1 MRIIEKGNHGIM
13 VYLDYNA
20 TTPVDETV
28 FQAMLPFLKQEF
40 GNPSNRYPIGNTA
53 KQAVEKG
60 REQVATLLNA
70 KAAEITFTASGSE
83 SNNTVLKGVAYSYK
97 NQGKHMITSE
107 IEHPAILEPL
117 TFLEKNGYEVTYVPV
132 DKKGTVDPLDVK
144 NAIREDTILVTIMH
158 SNNEV
163 GTLQPIEEIAEIC
176 QEKDVF
182 FHTDA
187 SQSVGKV
194 AIDLEKTKIDFL
206 TVAGHKIYAPKGV
219 GALFIREGIEIEP
232 LIHGARQENGQRAST
247 ENVPYIAALGQAAV
261 QAAHHLPNNDLKDI
275 RDYFYEQL
283 RKEFNDKIHLNGD
296 QMNRLPN
303 TLNVSFIGYNG
314 AKILEDNPDVWAATG
329 SACHTSSTV
338 ISPVLKAMGVDEK
351 VALGAI
357 RFSVG
362 RYTTKEEIDETVALL
377 KVYFTGENLIN
388 RYLHE

>member
-1 MRIIEKGNHGIM
+1 M

-283 RKEFNDKIHLNGD
+283 RKEFNDKIHLNGE
-296 QMNRLPN
+296 QMNR
-303 TLNVSFIGYNG
+303 
-314 AKILEDNPDVWAATG
+314 
-329 SACHTSSTV
+329 
-338 ISPVLKAMGVDEK
+338 
-351 VALGAI
+351 
-357 RFSVG
+357 
-362 RYTTKEEIDETVALL
+362 
-377 KVYFTGENLIN
+377 
-388 RYLHE
+388 

>member
-1 MRIIEKGNHGIM
+1 
-13 VYLDYNA
+13 YLDYNA

>member
-1 MRIIEKGNHGIM
+1 M

-40 GNPSNRYPIGNTA
+40 GNPSNRYPIGNNA
-53 KQAVEKG
+53 KQAVEEG
-60 REQVATLLNA
+60 REQVAALLNA
-70 KAAEITFTASGSE
+70 KTAEITFTASGSE

>member
-176 QEKDVF
+176 QEKEVF

-194 AIDLEKTKIDFL
+194 AIDLERTKIDFL

>member
-1 MRIIEKGNHGIM
+1 M

-53 KQAVEKG
+53 KQAVEKV

>member
-1 MRIIEKGNHGIM
+1 M

-40 GNPSNRYPIGNTA
+40 GNPSNRYPIGNIA

>member
-1 MRIIEKGNHGIM
+1 M

>member
-1 MRIIEKGNHGIM
+1 M

-28 FQAMLPFLKQEF
+28 LQAMLPFLKQEF
-40 GNPSNRYPIGNTA
+40 GNPSNRYPIGNNA
-53 KQAVEKG
+53 KQAVEEA
-60 REQVATLLNA
+60 REQVAALLNA
-70 KAAEITFTASGSE
+70 KTAEITFTASGSE

-97 NQGKHMITSE
+97 NQGKHIVTSE

-117 TFLEKNGYEVTYVPV
+117 AFLEKNGYEVTYVPV
-132 DKKGTVDPLDVK
+132 DEKGAVNPIDVK

-163 GTLQPIEEIAEIC
+163 GTLQPIEAIAEIC
-176 QEKDVF
+176 RERDVF

-206 TVAGHKIYAPKGV
+206 TVAGHKLYAPKGI
-219 GALFIREGIEIEP
+219 GALFIREGIKIEP
-232 LIHGARQENGQRAST
+232 LIHGASQENGQRAST
-247 ENVPYIAALGQAAV
+247 ENVPYIAALAQAAV
-261 QAAHHLPNNDLKDI
+261 QAAYHLPNNDLKDI
-275 RDYFYEQL
+275 RDYFYKQL
-283 RKEFNDKIHLNGD
+283 RKEFNDKVHLNGD
-296 QMNRLPN
+296 QTNRLPN

-314 AKILEDNPDVWAATG
+314 AKILEDNPDIWAATG

-351 VALGAI
+351 IALGAI

-362 RYTTKEEIDETVALL
+362 RYTTKEEVDETVALL
-377 KVYFTGENLIN
+377 KAYFDRENN
-388 RYLHE
+388 V